1 MVDPNAKLPDST
13 TPSIVTEDPSRQI
26 SYLRQCL
33 SSNKKPLGLFLGAG
47 CPMAIRVGENG
58 CAPLIPDIA
67 GITRQVQH
75 DLQAASDCAPLLQ
88 SIDGH
93 FQKDGRST
101 YTIEDILTHV
111 RSLLAVAGK
120 DTVRG
125 LTAANLDLLDTRICD
140 IIHRVVQKDLPG
152 PSTPYH
158 HVAAWAHAIPRTY
171 PVEVFTTNYDLL
183 LEQAFEDVRV
193 PYFDGFAGVRCPFFD
208 LRAMEEDQI
217 PSRWARLWKL
227 HGSINWYQVEG
238 KGVFRGTPIGG
249 IKTKPVIHPSH
260 LKYQDSRRM
269 PYLAMLDRLRA
280 FLKNPAAT
288 LVLSGYSFRDE
299 HINEVLVQ
307 NLEATQTSVAF
318 ALMYDKI
325 ASYPEAENLARLR
338 PNLNVL
344 ARDGAVIGGQSVRWP
359 SVERSALSHADSLW
373 LRWTPSDPKFPE
385 ARLSAELRL
394 GDFAALGSFLQEL
407 AGEVRQGKGHPNA

>member
-1 MVDPNAKLPDST
+1 MVDQNAKPPSST
-13 TPSIVTEDPSRQI
+13 TTSTATEDPNRQI

-58 CAPLIPDIA
+58 REPLIPDIA
-67 GITRQVQH
+67 GITKQVQQ
-75 DLQAASDCAPLLQ
+75 DLQAAPDCSPLLQ
-88 SIDGH
+88 SINGH
-93 FQKDGRST
+93 FQKDGRSN

-111 RSLLAVAGK
+111 RSLMAVAGR

-140 IIHRVVQKDLPG
+140 TIHSAVNKELPG
-152 PSTPYH
+152 LRTPYH

-193 PYFDGFAGVRCPFFD
+193 PYFDGFAGVRRPFFD

-227 HGSINWYQVEG
+227 HGSINWYQFEG
-238 KGVFRGTPIGG
+238 KGVFRGTPLDG
-249 IKTKPVIHPSH
+249 IRAKRVIHPSH

-307 NLEATQTSVAF
+307 NLEATQTNVAF

-344 ARDGAVIGGQSVRWP
+344 ARDGAVIGGQSIRWP
-359 SVERSALSHADSLW
+359 SIEKSALSHVDGPW
-373 LRWTPSDPKFPE
+373 LRWTPSDPEFPE
-385 ARLSAELRL
+385 AKQSAELTL
-394 GDFAALGSFLQEL
+394 GDFSALGRFLQDL
-407 AGEVRQGKGHPNA
+407 AGEVRHGEGHPNA